1 MIEGREQVEES
12 TETGWSNPPT
22 IEDLKKDYQAA
33 KSIHNTQIV
42 KIDTWLDNLN
52 IAGKAKINKIE
63 GKSSIAPK
71 LIRKQA
77 EWRYASLSEPFLST
91 DDIFNVDPI
100 TFEDKESAIQNAL
113 VLNNQFNTKIDK
125 IKFVDEFVRTAVDEG
140 TVLARVGWRE
150 EEGEVQEEVPVY
162 DFIPSE
168 DPEILQLHDQ
178 IHQEMQQDPTV
189 LDSLPDEIRQ
199 AHELTME
206 TQQPI
211 APVQVGTEVVTKTV
225 VTHNMPT
232 VEVCDYNNII
242 VDPTAKGDLE
252 KARFVIYSF
261 ETSMSEL
268 KRADKYINLDKVLIS
283 NSSVL
288 GEPDHASDQEL
299 ETFTFNDK
307 PRKRLVAFEYWGEWD
322 IDNSGIV
329 KPIVVTWIGNTFIQ
343 MEENPFPD
351 KKHPFVSAQYLPVR
365 KSVYGEPDGALL
377 EDNQR
382 VVGAVTRG
390 MIDTMGRSANGQV
403 GSRKDALDVTNKRKF
418 DKGQDYEY
426 NGGVNPGDAFHMH
439 TFPEIPKSAEFM
451 LNLQNTEAESLTG
464 VRAFNSNSSGTA
476 LGNTAT
482 AVRSAL
488 DATSKRELGILRRL
502 AACVTQIGRKFISMN
517 AVFLSEEE
525 VVRITNDEFVTV
537 RKDDLAGNFDL
548 RLTISTA
555 EADNDKAQELSF
567 MLQTLGNTIGL
578 EFSQIILSD
587 IARLRKMP
595 ALAKRIEEFQPT
607 PDPVEQQRAALELQ
621 LLEAQIANERA
632 KASENTVDIGLKE
645 AKTETELAKTRGL
658 HSQADKTD
666 LDYLEQQSSTTH
678 NRKIDELETK
688 GKTKLDELAAQSI
701 LPNNSSDAI

>member
-1 MIEGREQVEES
+1 MPEEYDQEDS
-12 TETGWSNPPT
+12 PSITDWVNPPT
-22 IEDLKKDYQAA
+22 IGDLKKDYQAA

-42 KIDTWLDNLN
+42 KIDTWLDNLHVQ
-52 IAGKAKINKIE
+52 GKAKIAKVD
-63 GKSSIAPK
+63 GKSSIVPK

-100 TFEDKESAIQNAL
+100 TYEDKESAIQNAL

-125 IKFVDEFVRTAVDEG
+125 IGFIDELVRTDVDEG
-140 TVLARVGWRE
+140 TVIVRVGWE
-150 EEGEVQEEVPVY
+150 FEEGEVEKEVPVY
-162 DFIPSE
+162 DFVPS
-168 DPEILQLHDQ
+168 DNPEILQLHDQ
-178 IHQEMQQDPTV
+178 IHQGMQQDPSV
-189 LDSLPDEIRQ
+189 LDSLPEEIRQ
-199 AHELTME
+199 AHELTMAGG
-206 TQQPI
+206 QPI
-211 APVQVGTEVVTKTV
+211 EPVQTGTEIIIETVTLK
-225 VTHNMPT
+225 NAPT
-232 VEVCDYNNII
+232 IEVCDYNNII
-242 VDPTAKGDLE
+242 VDPTAKGDLK

-268 KRADKYINLDKVLIS
+268 KKAGKYKNLDKVLVT

-288 GEPDHASDQEL
+288 GEPDHSSDQEL

-322 IDNSGIV
+322 IDKTGVV
-329 KPIVVTWIGNTFIQ
+329 KPIVMTWVGDTFIQ

-351 KKHPFVSAQYLPVR
+351 KQHPFVSAQYLPVR
-365 KSVYGEPDGALL
+365 KSIYGEPDGALL
-377 EDNQR
+377 EDNQK

-418 DKGQDYEY
+418 DSGQDYEF
-426 NGGVNPGDAFHMH
+426 NGGVNPSDVFHMH
-439 TFPEIPKSAEFM
+439 TYPEIPRSAEFM

-464 VRAFNSNSSGTA
+464 VRAFNSSTSGA
-476 LGNTAT
+476 SLGTTAT

-502 AACVTQIGRKFISMN
+502 AECVKQIGRKFISMN
-517 AVFLSEEE
+517 AEFLSEEE
-525 VVRITNDEFVTV
+525 VIRITNEEFVTV
-537 RKDDLAGNFDL
+537 RRDDLPGNFDL

-578 EFSQIILSD
+578 EFSQVILAD

-595 ALAKRIEEFQPT
+595 SLAKKIEEFQPT
-607 PDPVEQQRAALELQ
+607 PDPMEQKRVELELQ
-621 LLEAQIANERA
+621 LLQAQIANEQA
-632 KASENTVDIGLKE
+632 KAAENTVDIDLKT

-678 NRKIDELETK
+678 NREIDKLETK
-688 GKTKLDELAAQSI
+688 GKTKLDELAAGAI